1 MELIK
6 INKIELASELA
17 QESAMH
23 EMMDDELIMNESDM
37 FVGPTDGCTHYTD
50 HAQDVFNRWYD
61 YFLFKI
67 EEVAR

>member
-1 MELIK
+1 MELIT

-17 QESAMH
+17 SERAGT
-23 EMMDDELIMNESDM
+23 EMITNGIIDDEEEM
-37 FVGPTDGCTHYTD
+37 FIEDEDGDTRYSGE
-50 HAQDVFNRWYD
+50 AQEVFNRWYD